1 MASAIAPG
9 GARSIA
15 SRQPVH
21 VDRTS
26 AAIFQSG
33 HETNPASRLA
43 RALINKKFESPATV
57 HVIVK
62 AGT

>member
-9 GARSIA
+9 AARSIA

-26 AAIFQSG
+26 AAIFQSER
-33 HETNPASRLA
+33 ETNPASRIA
-43 RALINKKFESPATV
+43 RALINKKFESPAAV
-57 HVIVK
+57 YVVVK